1 MNIIFFLLPKSQVA
15 YINSNNTIRQAL
27 EKMEH
32 HRYSAVP
39 VLDDEGKYFGT
50 LSEGDLLWLF
60 KNKGLT
66 MEQSEEIRIKDIKF
80 ERDIKSIHINKEMDE
95 LVDLIVNQNFVPVVD
110 DLNTFIGIITRR
122 QVISYLK
129 DKVSLK

>member
-15 YINSNNTIRQAL
+15 YINSNSTIRQAL

-32 HRYSAVP
+32 HRYSAIP
-39 VLDDEGKYFGT
+39 VLDEEGKYFGT

-60 KNKGLT
+60 KNEHLT
-66 MEQSEEIRIKDIKF
+66 LEKSEQIKIKDIKF
-80 ERDIKSIHINKEMDE
+80 EKDIKSIHINKEMDE

-110 DLNTFIGIITRR
+110 DMNTFIGIITRK

-129 DKVSLK
+129 DKVTL

>member
-15 YINSNNTIRQAL
+15 YINSNSTIRQAL

-66 MEQSEEIRIKDIKF
+66 MERSEEIRIKDIKF

-95 LVDLIVNQNFVPVVD
+95 LVYLIVNQNFVPVVD

>member
-15 YINSNNTIRQAL
+15 YINSNSTIRQAL

-39 VLDDEGKYFGT
+39 VLDEEGKYFGT

-66 MEQSEEIRIKDIKF
+66 MERSEEIRIKDIKF

>member
-15 YINSNNTIRQAL
+15 YINSNSTIRQAL

-39 VLDDEGKYFGT
+39 VLDEEGKYFGT

-129 DKVSLK
+129 DKVNLK

>member
-15 YINSNNTIRQAL
+15 YINSNSTIRQAL

-110 DLNTFIGIITRR
+110 DLNTFIGIITRK

-129 DKVSLK
+129 DKVTLK

>member
-15 YINSNNTIRQAL
+15 YASTNNTIRQAL

-32 HRYSAVP
+32 HRYSAIP
-39 VLDDEGKYFGT
+39 VLDEEGKYFAT

-60 KNKGLT
+60 KNEHLT
-66 MEQSEEIRIKDIKF
+66 LEKSEQIKIKDIKF
-80 ERDIKSIHINKEMDE
+80 EKDIKSIHINKEMDE

-110 DLNTFIGIITRR
+110 DMNTFIGIITRK

-129 DKVSLK
+129 DKVTL

>member
-15 YINSNNTIRQAL
+15 YVSTNNTIRQAL

-32 HRYSAVP
+32 HRYSAIP
-39 VLDDEGKYFGT
+39 VLDEEGKYFAT

-60 KNKGLT
+60 KNEHLT
-66 MEQSEEIRIKDIKF
+66 LEKSEQIKIKDIKF
-80 ERDIKSIHINKEMDE
+80 EKDIKSIHINKEMDE

-110 DLNTFIGIITRR
+110 DMNTFIGIITRK

-129 DKVSLK
+129 DKVTL

>member
-15 YINSNNTIRQAL
+15 YVSTNNTIRQAL

-32 HRYSAVP
+32 HRYSAIP
-39 VLDDEGKYFGT
+39 VLDEEGKYFGT

-60 KNKGLT
+60 KNEHLT
-66 MEQSEEIRIKDIKF
+66 LEKSEQIKIKDIKF
-80 ERDIKSIHINKEMDE
+80 EKDIKSIHINKEMDE

-110 DLNTFIGIITRR
+110 DMNTFIGIITRK

-129 DKVSLK
+129 DKVTL

>member
-15 YINSNNTIRQAL
+15 YINSNSTIRQAL

-39 VLDDEGKYFGT
+39 VLDEEGKYFGT

>member
-15 YINSNNTIRQAL
+15 YINSNSTIRQAL

-110 DLNTFIGIITRR
+110 DLNTFIGIITRK

>member
-15 YINSNNTIRQAL
+15 YINSNSTIRQAL

-32 HRYSAVP
+32 HRYSAIP
-39 VLDDEGKYFGT
+39 VLDEEGKYFAT

-60 KNKGLT
+60 KNEHLT
-66 MEQSEEIRIKDIKF
+66 LEKSEQIKIKDIKF
-80 ERDIKSIHINKEMDE
+80 EKDIKSIHINKEMDE

-110 DLNTFIGIITRR
+110 DMNTFIGIITRK

-129 DKVSLK
+129 DKVTL

>member
-15 YINSNNTIRQAL
+15 YINSNSTIRQAL

-39 VLDDEGKYFGT
+39 VLDEEGKYFGT

-66 MEQSEEIRIKDIKF
+66 MERSEEIRIKDIKF
-80 ERDIKSIHINKEMDE
+80 ERDIKSTI
-95 LVDLIVNQNFVPVVD
+95 
-110 DLNTFIGIITRR
+110 
-122 QVISYLK
+122 
-129 DKVSLK
+129 

>member
-15 YINSNNTIRQAL
+15 YINSNSTIRQAL

-66 MEQSEEIRIKDIKF
+66 MERSEEIRIKDIKF

>member
-15 YINSNNTIRQAL
+15 YINSNSTIRQAL

>member
-15 YINSNNTIRQAL
+15 YVSTNNTIRQAL

-66 MEQSEEIRIKDIKF
+66 MERSEEIRIKDIKF

>member
-15 YINSNNTIRQAL
+15 YVSTNNTIRQAL

-39 VLDDEGKYFGT
+39 VLDEEGKYFAT

-60 KNKGLT
+60 KNEHLT
-66 MEQSEEIRIKDIKF
+66 LEKSEQIKIKDIKF
-80 ERDIKSIHINKEMDE
+80 EKDIKSIHINKEMDE

-110 DLNTFIGIITRR
+110 DMNTFIGIITRK

-129 DKVSLK
+129 DKVTL

>member
-15 YINSNNTIRQAL
+15 YINSNSTIRQAL

-39 VLDDEGKYFGT
+39 ALDDEGKYFGT

-66 MEQSEEIRIKDIKF
+66 MERSEEIRIKDIKF